1 MPAEPAE
8 PLLSPWFLDQLERL
22 QLATRRPL
30 AGRSS
35 GNHRSRRHGTSLDF
49 ADYREYHP
57 GDDFRRIDYHL
68 LARLDVLALKLFE
81 ADDDLQVR
89 LVVDTSQSMASGGK
103 LTQAARMAAALGF
116 VSLVR
121 RDAVSLHTLSTSGL
135 GRPAP
140 RFTGRHAAGQLFAQL
155 AALEPSGPTPFV
167 PVVSDLLSRPGPRG
181 LTIVLS
187 DLLTPEW
194 DEAISRL
201 PARGGDVVIV
211 HILDASEL
219 QPTHAGDFD
228 LVDAET
234 GARVAVS
241 LSEQTRDEYRELVTN
256 WLDDVARRC
265 RSVDAAYFLIS
276 SDDDIES
283 ILLAA
288 WRNEGL
294 LR

>member
-1 MPAEPAE
+1 MPATK

-89 LVVDTSQSMASGGK
+89 LLVDTSQSMASGGK
-103 LTQAARMAAALGF
+103 LAQAARVAAALGF

-121 RDAVSLHTLSTSGL
+121 RDAVSLHTISQAGL
-135 GRPAP
+135 GQPAP
-140 RFTGRHAAGQLFAQL
+140 RFTGRHATGQLFDQL
-155 AALEPSGPTPFV
+155 QRLQATGPTPFV

-194 DEAISRL
+194 DQAITRL

-219 QPTHAGDFD
+219 QPTDAGDFD

-234 GARVAVS
+234 GARVPVS
-241 LSEQTRDEYRELVTN
+241 LSEQTRADYRTVVNN
-256 WLDDVARRC
+256 WLEDVAQRC

-276 SDDDIES
+276 SDDDVEE
-283 ILLAA
+283 LLLTS

>member
-1 MPAEPAE
+1 MQTDE
-8 PLLSPWFLDQLERL
+8 PLLSPWFLGQLERL
-22 QLATRRPL
+22 QLGTRRPL

-35 GNHRSRRHGTSLDF
+35 GDHRSRRHGTSLDF

-81 ADDDLQVR
+81 ADDDLHVR

-103 LTQAARMAAALGF
+103 LAQACRFAAALGF

-121 RDAVSLHTLSTSGL
+121 RDAVSLHTISTAAI
-135 GRPAP
+135 GRAAP
-140 RFTGRHAAGQLFAQL
+140 RFTGRNAAAELFAQL
-155 AALEPSGPTPFV
+155 TNLDASGVTPFV
-167 PVVSDLLSRPGPRG
+167 PVVSDLLSRPGPLG
-181 LTIVLS
+181 LTIVFS

-194 DEAISRL
+194 DDAITRL

-219 QPTHAGDFD
+219 EPTDAGDFD
-228 LVDAET
+228 LVDSES
-234 GARVAVS
+234 GDRVPVS
-241 LSEQTRDEYRELVTN
+241 LSEQTRQEYRQVVNN
-256 WLDDVARRC
+256 WLDDVAQRC
-265 RSVDAAYFLIS
+265 RSVDAAYFLVL
-276 SDDDIES
+276 SDDNIEQ
-283 ILLAA
+283 LLLTT
-288 WRNEGL
+288 WRNDGL